1 MPKTLI
7 EGYDETVGVGR
18 VDSIDTMSDNASG
31 EERPERRPGLVV
43 GRLWGVPL
51 YLNPSVIL
59 LAALITLLYGNFVRQ
74 QLDLSGAGGY
84 LVGFGFVVCLLV
96 SVLLHE
102 LGHAITARRFGI
114 GVKGITLELLGG
126 YTEMDR
132 DAPNPKVDLLVSLA
146 GPAVSLVL
154 GAGALGLTL
163 ALPDGTLFNELSFQV
178 AFSNLVVAVFNVLP
192 GLPLD
197 GGRALRAVVWWVSKD
212 RHIGTEVAGW
222 VGRGLA
228 VAVAITV
235 AALAYFDILSLFGLV
250 FMLLI
255 ALTLWQ
261 GAGQSIR
268 FARISRRFPLID
280 LARLARPLF
289 TVQSG
294 TPLAEAQR
302 LALAAG
308 RQDHALATVDAAGRL
323 VGLVE
328 KAAVEAVPMERR
340 PWVSVDTV
348 ARGIDGVPTIPVGM
362 PGDQV
367 INTVQRNPGSQYL
380 VTSGEDVVGVLRLS
394 DLAQLLEPNGKM
406 RT

>member
-1 MPKTLI
+1 MPQTLI
-7 EGYDETVGVGR
+7 EGYDETAGVGR

-154 GAGALGLTL
+154 GAGAVGVTL
-163 ALPDGTLFNELSFQV
+163 ALPDGTLWNELSFQV
-178 AFSNLVVAVFNVLP
+178 AFSNVVVAIFNVLP

-197 GGRALRAVVWWVSKD
+197 GGRALRAVVWWISKD

-235 AALAYFDILSLFGLV
+235 AALAYYDILSLFGLV

-261 GAGQSIR
+261 GAGQAIR

-280 LARLARPLF
+280 VARLARPLF
-289 TVQSG
+289 PVPTG

-302 LALAAG
+302 LGAQASRDG
-308 RQDHALATVDAAGRL
+308 HALAIADSSGRL
-323 VGLVE
+323 VGLVDG
-328 KAAVEAVPMERR
+328 AAADAVPVERR

-348 ARGIDGVPTIPVGM
+348 ARGIDGVPAIPVGTT
-362 PGDQV
+362 GDQV
-367 INTVQRNPGSQYL
+367 INTVQRSPGSLYL
-380 VTSGEDVVGVLRLS
+380 VTAGEDVVGVLHIA
-394 DLAQLLEPNGKM
+394 DLAQLLEPDRKM
-406 RT
+406 KT

>member
-1 MPKTLI
+1 MA
-7 EGYDETVGVGR
+7 
-18 VDSIDTMSDNASG
+18 DNASG
-31 EERPERRPGLVV
+31 NDRPERRPGLVV

-51 YLNPSVIL
+51 YLNPSVLL
-59 LAALITLLYGNFVRQ
+59 LAGLITLLYGNFVRQ
-74 QLDLSGAGGY
+74 QLDLHPGAGY
-84 LVGFGFVVCLLV
+84 LVGFGFVVCLLA

-132 DAPNPKVDLLVSLA
+132 DAPNPRVDLLVSLA

-154 GAGALGLTL
+154 GGAAVGLTL
-163 ALPDGTLFNELSFQV
+163 ALPDGTLWNELSFQV
-178 AFSNLVVAVFNVLP
+178 AFSNVVVAIFNVLP

-197 GGRALRAVVWWVSKD
+197 GGRALRAVVWWFTKD
-212 RHIGTEVAGW
+212 RHVGTEVAGW

-228 VAVAITV
+228 VAVAVAV
-235 AALAYFDILSLFGLV
+235 AALAYYDILSLFGLV

-280 LARLARPLF
+280 LARLARPVF
-289 TVQSG
+289 RVHSG

-308 RQDHALATVDAAGRL
+308 WQDAPLATVDSAGRL

-328 KAAVEAVPMERR
+328 RAAVEAVPLERR

-348 ARGIDGVPTIPVGM
+348 ARGIDGVPTIPVGTS
-362 PGDQV
+362 GDQV
-367 INTVQRNPGSQYL
+367 ISTVQQNPGSQYL

-394 DLAQLLEPNGKM
+394 DLAQLLEPNGKT